1 MPSILGVVTLMGA
14 LLTEQQ
20 AAGDPGRVDLARGW
34 SMRSS
39 ADVRA
44 EGAAISRPGFA
55 TTGWYRVTVP
65 STVVGALV
73 TDSVYRDPYF
83 GMNLRKIPGESYPIG
98 GQVSKL
104 PMPEGRPLKGGR
116 GERTEVTRAR
126 APAGRGVDLHLC
138 GRH

>member
-83 GMNLRKIPGESYPIG
+83 GMNLRKIPGESVRSA
-98 GQVSKL
+98 GQSSSVPVPDGS
-104 PMPEGRPLKGGR
+104 PVR
-116 GERTEVTRAR
+116 GSW
-126 APAGRGVDLHLC
+126 G
-138 GRH
+138 